1 MSSAIS
7 KKLMMILVPVVITGC
22 STTTAIDEEFLTKT
36 QTLGSVRHEVK
47 AKTGKQTV
55 WVQNSNHAAGVAKRV
70 HGMIHKKTINADT
83 AVQVAL
89 LNNKD
94 LQASYAAIGLSAT
107 QIWQQ
112 SLPEN
117 PTVSIEVL
125 GIGAPGLGLL
135 RSIEGYVSRDIL
147 RRLTHDKRV
156 AIAETRFDQAKK
168 QAVLETL
175 RLAAQTRTAWINAVA
190 AFETVTYLNQAQ
202 VAADASSELALKL
215 GQSGAINK
223 TAQAREHVFYA
234 ELTGQRA
241 EAKLAAKTAKHQL
254 TRLMGL
260 WGSEV
265 TYYVPDKLQALPKK
279 RKKKRHVEAEA
290 LKQRVDLQVAK
301 LELEALAKSYGL
313 TEATRYLTDFEILSG
328 AEIERE
334 REEGEPGVNET
345 VVGQVEIEFNIPI
358 FDTGKARLRRAELNY
373 MQAANRLAAMAVNVR
388 SDARG
393 AYAVYNARYDIARH
407 YKRNVLPLR
416 NIIEEQSLLTNNG
429 MINSTF
435 DLLQDTRGRLN
446 SLILSAG
453 AKREFWLADAGLT
466 AAILSGAGG
475 ASGEAGEITISDGG
489 GAGH

>member
-1 MSSAIS
+1 MSTPLS
-7 KKLMMILVPVVITGC
+7 KKLILLMMPLFITGC
-22 STTTAIDEEFLTKT
+22 SATAAIDEEFLSKTK
-36 QTLGSVRHEVK
+36 TLGSVRHEVK
-47 AKTGKQTV
+47 QKTGKQSV

-94 LQASYAAIGLSAT
+94 LQASYASIGLSAT
-107 QIWQQ
+107 EIWQQ

-117 PTVSIEVL
+117 PTVSIELL

-135 RSIEGYVSRDIL
+135 RSVEGWVAKDIL

-168 QAVLETL
+168 QAVLDTL

-215 GQSGAINK
+215 GQSGAITK

-234 ELTGQRA
+234 ELAGQRA
-241 EAKLAAKTAKHQL
+241 EAKLAAAMAKDQL

-265 TYYVPDKLQALPKK
+265 TYFVPDKLRALPKK
-279 RKKKRHVEAEA
+279 RKKKVHVEAEA

-313 TEATRYLTDFEILSG
+313 TNATRYLTDLGIRTG

-334 REEGEPGVNET
+334 REEGESGVNET
-345 VVGQVEIEFNIPI
+345 LVGQVELDFNIPI
-358 FDTGKARLRRAELNY
+358 FDSGKARLRRAELNY

-388 SDARG
+388 AEARG

-416 NIIEEQSLLTNNG
+416 NIIAEQALLTNNG
-429 MINSTF
+429 MITNTF
-435 DLLQDTRGRLN
+435 ELLQDTRGRLN

-453 AKREFWLADAGLT
+453 AKRDFWLADAGLT
-466 AAILSGAGG
+466 AAVLSGAGG
-475 ASGEAGEITISDGG
+475 GGGEAGAVTVAEAG

>member
-1 MSSAIS
+1 MNTVFS
-7 KKLMMILVPVVITGC
+7 KRLAMLMMPVFITGC
-22 STTTAIDEEFLTKT
+22 SATAAIDEEFLAKT

-70 HGMIHKKTINADT
+70 HNMIHKKTINADT

-107 QIWQQ
+107 EIWQQ

-135 RSIEGYVSRDIL
+135 RSIEGFVSRDIL

-475 ASGEAGEITISDGG
+475 ASGEAGEITIADGG

>member
-1 MSSAIS
+1 MNSVFS
-7 KKLMMILVPVVITGC
+7 KRLAMLMMPVFITGC
-22 STTTAIDEEFLTKT
+22 SATAAIDEEFLAKT
-36 QTLGSVRHEVK
+36 QTLGSVRNEVQQ
-47 AKTGKQTV
+47 KTGKQTV

-70 HGMIHKKTINADT
+70 HSMIHKKTINADT

-135 RSIEGYVSRDIL
+135 RSIEGFVSRDIL

-223 TAQAREHVFYA
+223 AVQAREHVFYA

-265 TYYVPDKLQALPKK
+265 TYYVPDKLQSLPKK

-475 ASGEAGEITISDGG
+475 ASGEAGEITIADGG